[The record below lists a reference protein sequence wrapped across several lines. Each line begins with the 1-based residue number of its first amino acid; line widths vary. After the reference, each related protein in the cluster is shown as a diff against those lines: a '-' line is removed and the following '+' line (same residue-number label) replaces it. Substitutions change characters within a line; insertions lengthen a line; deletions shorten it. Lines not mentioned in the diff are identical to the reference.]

1 MTFTN
6 HIRKI
11 QEHADWV
18 IKHVDARDYPK
29 AHVDLDN
36 IEANVRSVRDHI
48 ETIQSCADCSARPP
62 GPLEKFVKGV
72 IKNEHRE

>member
-11 QEHADWV
+11 QEHADWAV
-18 IKHVDARDYPK
+18 KHVDARDYPK

-36 IEANVRSVRDHI
+36 IEANVRSVRHHI
-48 ETIQSCADCSARPP
+48 ETIQSCSDAAARPA
-62 GPLEKFVKGV
+62 GEDTG
-72 IKNEHRE
+72 